1 MEDGDTG
8 GSAPCMA
15 HLLIDGTPVDPI
27 RMRDV
32 ARFRAAERARL
43 LKARRHLS
51 VSRRAEETQILAAKL
66 ETLVAPQKGM
76 WIAAYWPIR
85 GEPDLRDWMA
95 KAHAAG
101 ATVLLPVVVERD
113 APLSFRAWQPGCAM
127 VRGVWNIPVP
137 KHGAEAVPDVV
148 ISPLLGVDE
157 AFFRLGNGG
166 GYYDRTLAQVDP
178 VPKVIGVGFSNCLI
192 PTIFPMPWDIPMD
205 TVVLSDGSVRDRPS
219 RRP

>member
-1 MEDGDTG
+1 MEDGDAG

-32 ARFRAAERARL
+32 ARFRAVERARL
-43 LKARRHLS
+43 LEARRHLS
-51 VSRRAEETQILAAKL
+51 VQQRSEETRSLAAKL

-76 WIAAYWPIR
+76 RIAVYWPIR

-95 KAHAAG
+95 KTHAAG
-101 ATVLLPVVVERD
+101 ATILLPVVAEKN

-127 VRGVWNIPVP
+127 ARGVWNIPVP
-137 KHGAEAVPDVV
+137 ACGAEAVPDIV
-148 ISPLLGVDE
+148 ISPLLGVDD
-157 AFFRLGNGG
+157 ACFRLGNGG
-166 GYYDRTLAQVDP
+166 GYYDRTLAQFDP
-178 VPKVIGVGFSNCLI
+178 LPKVIGVGFSNCLI

-205 TVVLSDGSVRDRPS
+205 RVVLSDGPVRDRL
-219 RRP
+219 

>member
-1 MEDGDTG
+1 MEDGDPG

-43 LKARRHLS
+43 LEARRHLS
-51 VSRRAEETQILAAKL
+51 VQQRAEETRSLAAKL
-66 ETLVAPQKGM
+66 ETLVAPRQGM
-76 WIAAYWPIR
+76 RIAVYWPIR

-95 KAHAAG
+95 KTHAAG
-101 ATVLLPVVVERD
+101 ATILLPIVAEKN

-127 VRGVWNIPVP
+127 ARGVWNIPVP
-137 KHGAEAVPDVV
+137 ACGAEAVPDIV
-148 ISPLLGVDE
+148 ISPLLGVDD
-157 AFFRLGNGG
+157 ACFRLGNGG
-166 GYYDRTLAQVDP
+166 GYYDRTLAQFDP
-178 VPKVIGVGFSNCLI
+178 LPKVVGVGFSNCLI

-205 TVVLSDGSVRDRPS
+205 RVVLSDGSVRDRL
-219 RRP
+219 

>member
-66 ETLVAPQKGM
+66 ETLAAPQKGM
-76 WIAAYWPIR
+76 RISAYWPIR

-95 KAHAAG
+95 DGRDRAILVGGPDGLGQASRQRADSRRSLS
-101 ATVLLPVVVERD
+101 ALTLPH
-113 APLSFRAWQPGCAM
+113 PLVRVIVAEQLFRAHSM
-127 VRGVWNIPVP
+127 
-137 KHGAEAVPDVV
+137 
-148 ISPLLGVDE
+148 L
-157 AFFRLGNGG
+157 
-166 GYYDRTLAQVDP
+166 
-178 VPKVIGVGFSNCLI
+178 IGH
-192 PTIFPMPWDIPMD
+192 PYH
-205 TVVLSDGSVRDRPS
+205 RA
-219 RRP
+219 